1 MTNLNESMTSV
12 SLLAMTPGLPSA
24 LRFGWAA
31 PIVADTDDVQLFY
44 SSQYLKFDPSLSDFD
59 QAKAMIDSYAAVVV
73 FLGMIVDDSDE
84 MAATDRYMDVL
95 ADPEAQQFA
104 RDCITTLKTIFI
116 KERLAETE
124 MSRFA
129 GAALGIA
136 LFVKTLEVKG
146 YASMSPTLDVAQ
158 IHLVDDL
165 EFLMP
170 GLIMVEA
177 PSAAITPPQKVTRV
191 KPISSGY
198 KLSSAATT
206 VGTALENWIG
216 TNGSKSEIARKRSAA
231 ELFLKSANV
240 SLEMSVDALAVL
252 TQPDAKKFVRLI
264 EAVGPGFG
272 QASHDRYKTA
282 DELIAL
288 CTGSTPPAW
297 SLRPR
302 TAAGNA
308 KRIAY
313 AKRFLD
319 YVSAHHVPVPHVQ
332 WHWA

>member
-12 SLLAMTPGLPSA
+12 SPLAMTPGLPSA

-73 FLGMIVDDSDE
+73 FLGMIVDDPDE

-136 LFVKTLEVKG
+136 LFVETLEVKG
-146 YASMSPTLDVAQ
+146 YASMSPALDVAQ

-170 GLIMVEA
+170 GLIMIEA
-177 PSAAITPPQKVTRV
+177 PSAATTPPPNLVPS
-191 KPISSGY
+191 KPAP
-198 KLSSAATT
+198 LVDNMPAASATI
-206 VGTALENWIG
+206 GTALENWIG
-216 TNGSKSEIARKRSAA
+216 TKGSKSEIARRRSAV
-231 ELFLKSANV
+231 ELFLKATGI
-240 SLEMSVDALAVL
+240 SLEAPVDALGLLA
-252 TQPDAKKFVRLI
+252 QPNATAFVRLI
-264 EAVGPGFG
+264 DAVGPGWG
-272 QASHDRYKTA
+272 QAGQDRDKSSV
-282 DELIAL
+282 ELIAL

-319 YVSAHHVPVPHVQ
+319 HVSAHHVPVPHAE
-332 WHWA
+332 WHWV